1 MKACLAFWK
10 NKLSICAFTADGER
24 LLGKKDGNAGGREMD
39 AAKPARG
46 GLEKM
51 RQGIAAKYHS
61 G

>member
-10 NKLSICAFTADGER
+10 VKRSICAFTADGGASFRER
-24 LLGKKDGNAGGREMD
+24 DGNAGGREMD

-51 RQGIAAKYHS
+51 RQGVAAKYYS
-61 G
+61 R

>member
-1 MKACLAFWK
+1 MFFGKISSLFA
-10 NKLSICAFTADGER
+10 LSPQMGER

-39 AAKPARG
+39 AEKPARG